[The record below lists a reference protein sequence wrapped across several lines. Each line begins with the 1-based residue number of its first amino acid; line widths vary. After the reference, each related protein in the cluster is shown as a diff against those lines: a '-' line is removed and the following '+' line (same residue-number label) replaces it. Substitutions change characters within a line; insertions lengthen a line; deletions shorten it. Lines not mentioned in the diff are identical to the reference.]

1 MIPLQVNVA
10 DPPNCFGKLFG
21 YVVPLQLSVADVLT
35 AALENLMGLC
45 GSFSGEC
52 GSELR
57 SYVKVEVAVL
67 GFLSLIVR
75 KVSVDI
81 KQYYT

>member
-45 GSFSGEC
+45 GSYSGDC
-52 GSELR
+52 G
-57 SYVKVEVAVL
+57 
-67 GFLSLIVR
+67 
-75 KVSVDI
+75 
-81 KQYYT
+81 